1 MLSMRCPRCGGL
13 LVEEYFLAP
22 LPDSPH
28 CFQGARCLNCG
39 VILDDVIAANQALSL
54 AVNTSPCT
62 VPGDG
67 LWNVLAEPPRSKIAK
82 AS

>member
-1 MLSMRCPRCGGL
+1 MLSMRCPRCSGL
-13 LVEEYFLAP
+13 LVEESFLAP
-22 LPDSPH
+22 IPDSPH

-39 VILDDVIAANQALSL
+39 VILDDIIAANQALSL
-54 AVNTSPCT
+54 AVNAAPRA

-67 LWNVLAEPPRSKIAK
+67 LWNVLAEPQRSKIAK

>member
-1 MLSMRCPRCGGL
+1 MLSMRCPRCSGL

-54 AVNTSPCT
+54 AVNTAPRT
-62 VPGDG
+62 VPGEG
-67 LWNVLAEPPRSKIAK
+67 VWTLLTEPPRGKIAK